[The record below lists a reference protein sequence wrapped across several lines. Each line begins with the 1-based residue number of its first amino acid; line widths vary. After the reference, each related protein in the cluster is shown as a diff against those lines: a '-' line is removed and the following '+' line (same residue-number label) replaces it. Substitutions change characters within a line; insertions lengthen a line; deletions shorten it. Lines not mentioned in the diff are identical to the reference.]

1 MHIANVAAK
10 KGAMK
15 EDYALML
22 AQMTLIARDMILVN
36 IKIIVGFS
44 QRPTAPSDAMKMKKK
59 TKIPPTILILK
70 HLKTTTIAP
79 SKTLVSLSTIFVLP
93 NLL

>member
-1 MHIANVAAK
+1 MRMSIANVMAK
-10 KGAMK
+10 KVATK

-44 QRPTAPSDAMKMKKK
+44 QRPTAPSDAMKTKK
-59 TKIPPTILILK
+59 
-70 HLKTTTIAP
+70 
-79 SKTLVSLSTIFVLP
+79 
-93 NLL
+93 